1 MTRSPTQRSS
11 LRGALA
17 VLLLL
22 TVLAPVFGVAA
33 DAVGYTEPLEIA
45 AETTGAVDDANPVS
59 IAPFPDYTIPGLGGA
74 TGTFLSALVGTG
86 LTLGVMVVVGRLLGT
101 DTDEVAEHDPS

>member
-1 MTRSPTQRSS
+1 MIRSESR

-17 VLLLL
+17 GLVFL

-45 AETTGAVDDANPVS
+45 AETTGAVDDANPVT
-59 IAPFPDYTIPGLGGA
+59 IAPFPDYTVPGLGGA
-74 TGTFLSALVGTG
+74 TGTVLSALLGTG
-86 LTLGVMVVVGRLLGT
+86 LTLGVMIVVGRLLGT
-101 DTDEVAEHDPS
+101 DTDEVGEHDPN